1 MKRKLLFV
9 MALVISAMSLYAQ
22 EAGTYYV
29 QNVGNGRWLGP
40 GNSWGTQA
48 STLQH
53 ADYWKLAKISD
64 GVYTFESVVS
74 NGGTSYYLSGTFC
87 DGGSTNF
94 TLTSVAGKENVYTIA
109 NPNGGLLTALSNG
122 TVDVSG
128 SDANS
133 EASQWKLYSEADM
146 SALLNAATID
156 NPTDATYLIKDHDL
170 GRNNRDYSAW
180 KNSGATAPKS
190 SAGNAASTV
199 YSVEAYHVA
208 FDVCQE
214 LTGVPNGVYGVQVN
228 GFYRQDGS
236 NTDLPYVYAN
246 DSQKTLPV
254 RTGTENN
261 MQDAAVSFVAGNYL
275 SDLAYV
281 QVTDGNLKVGVST
294 KGNSCWAIFKSF
306 HLKYYGDVNLTQVVL
321 KDKIAAFEKALADAK
336 PVASSTDQ
344 MTQSFRDALN
354 AAITKYDGKSY
365 DTEEE
370 YDAAINE
377 LTTATDKARKN
388 IESYKNA
395 PAYFAKM
402 KAVLDNT
409 NVYTQESYD
418 DYYGTWLAQ
427 YEEGTL
433 TEELSESKAYSSG
446 WHSANYID
454 DILLS
459 TWTIGDKQCKDYTA
473 GMYINTWSVEGNTDG
488 SEFFAPFFEYWVADA
503 QSVAAN
509 TMISKVTNLKP
520 NTNYSFTIRA
530 RVRQTNGKTKPA
542 EAIMLQVGEGTPVD
556 ISAGTQ
562 FGSGQ
567 FYIGNF
573 SAMGTT
579 DAGGNLTAKI
589 TVNADN
595 NISWLS
601 FYNCMVTEGEDL
613 SAFIA
618 DYEFALAQV
627 NEELKNEDYADMATD
642 LKTAA
647 TTYADVDRTNKAALI
662 EAKEQLTAALN
673 AYNAVV
679 GPLKGTDISKWVT
692 TNNNGTFEV
701 NTWSVEG
708 NADGSNMKTPF
719 TQNWIGRGTA
729 LTDATMSYTMEGF
742 APGYYKVSAL
752 IRVLDESGKATPS
765 GVFIFANDNIE
776 RAYGDNASACNNGVY
791 GRPTVYG
798 YVGEDGKLTIGVKVI
813 NTGVNWVSWKN
824 FTVVAAGNELTAEM
838 ANNQKE
844 EKRTFEYNMSAQGL
858 QDDQVATLD
867 AALLK
872 ENYIVAGKAIEE
884 AYKTEDLNFV
894 QMWITDAH
902 YATFVA
908 PFDVTIPEGVTAYT
922 VPGLEANGYT
932 LVLKEVKTTITAN
945 TPVVLFSEAEVDEE
959 FGGAALGKEPVT
971 EGLLTGVFDFTEI
984 TGADKYVLQN
994 QPEVDGVAFY
1004 PATDPTNAV
1013 LVSPNRAYLYI
1024 PETAVVVGAKAIRFP
1039 GADATGIN
1047 TINVLTSGKAEI
1059 FNAAGARIPSLQ
1071 KGVNIIRTADG
1082 KTSKVLVK

>member
-1 MKRKLLFV
+1 
-9 MALVISAMSLYAQ
+9 
-22 EAGTYYV
+22 
-29 QNVGNGRWLGP
+29 
-40 GNSWGTQA
+40 
-48 STLQH
+48 
-53 ADYWKLAKISD
+53 
-64 GVYTFESVVS
+64 
-74 NGGTSYYLSGTFC
+74 
-87 DGGSTNF
+87 
-94 TLTSVAGKENVYTIA
+94 
-109 NPNGGLLTALSNG
+109 
-122 TVDVSG
+122 
-128 SDANS
+128 
-133 EASQWKLYSEADM
+133 M

-294 KGNSCWAIFKSF
+294 KGNSCWAIFKSL

-556 ISAGTQ
+556 MLLSNYVYEKLSTNHQRRMVYHYMFPADQITGWDGMKRVIKGFTILMHSVTYRTEMLRECGLHLPKHT
-562 FGSGQ
+562 FYVDNL
-567 FYIGNF
+567 FVFEPLPYVKTIYYLDVDFYRYYIGRDGQSVAEQTMVKRIDQQLYVNYRMIDNF
-573 SAMGTT
+573 DPWSIEE
-579 DAGGNLTAKI
+579 DNLRNYMLSYLETI
-589 TVNADN
+589 TVVSSVIGYVSN
-595 NISWLS
+595 
-601 FYNCMVTEGEDL
+601 TPEDL
-613 SAFIA
+613 AKVKKLWRHMR
-618 DYEFALAQV
+618 E
-627 NEELKNEDYADMATD
+627 K
-642 LKTAA
+642 
-647 TTYADVDRTNKAALI
+647 DVKMYRHVRFGVL
-662 EAKEQLTAALN
+662 
-673 AYNAVV
+673 
-679 GPLKGTDISKWVT
+679 
-692 TNNNGTFEV
+692 
-701 NTWSVEG
+701 G
-708 NADGSNMKTPF
+708 NAMNLPGRFGRYLSLKSYHIAQRF
-719 TQNWIGRGTA
+719 IG
-729 LTDATMSYTMEGF
+729 
-742 APGYYKVSAL
+742 
-752 IRVLDESGKATPS
+752 
-765 GVFIFANDNIE
+765 
-776 RAYGDNASACNNGVY
+776 
-791 GRPTVYG
+791 
-798 YVGEDGKLTIGVKVI
+798 
-813 NTGVNWVSWKN
+813 
-824 FTVVAAGNELTAEM
+824 
-838 ANNQKE
+838 
-844 EKRTFEYNMSAQGL
+844 
-858 QDDQVATLD
+858 
-867 AALLK
+867 
-872 ENYIVAGKAIEE
+872 
-884 AYKTEDLNFV
+884 
-894 QMWITDAH
+894 
-902 YATFVA
+902 
-908 PFDVTIPEGVTAYT
+908 
-922 VPGLEANGYT
+922 
-932 LVLKEVKTTITAN
+932 
-945 TPVVLFSEAEVDEE
+945 
-959 FGGAALGKEPVT
+959 
-971 EGLLTGVFDFTEI
+971 
-984 TGADKYVLQN
+984 
-994 QPEVDGVAFY
+994 
-1004 PATDPTNAV
+1004 
-1013 LVSPNRAYLYI
+1013 
-1024 PETAVVVGAKAIRFP
+1024 
-1039 GADATGIN
+1039 
-1047 TINVLTSGKAEI
+1047 
-1059 FNAAGARIPSLQ
+1059 FN
-1071 KGVNIIRTADG
+1071 
-1082 KTSKVLVK
+1082 